1 MANTSKINGFRPVK
15 HVTGAPYNGQAN
27 IYGVASGDST
37 ALFVGDVV
45 KLAADGN
52 AAGIQ
57 YVTAHAAGVAGTGQP
72 ALGVVVG
79 VINTKLD
86 PVDGRTR
93 VVSPC
98 LRQAAEEHVVDVL
111 VVEAHERELD
121 ALELAFLDVL
131 LRRAEAHLA
140 HLLPIGI
147 GRLALADARDL
158 EDRGAQVVLGEG
170 GGDAQRRRAHGGNG
184 GSARGTLQHR
194 AAADHVIEDIDS
206 HEFGSSLERPLQVV
220 AVSLPAAS
228 LF

>member
-86 PVDGRTR
+86 PVDGRMSAGSISLDTPVYR
-93 VVSPC
+93 PGSVE
-98 LRQAAEEHVVDVL
+98 QYVL
-111 VVEAHERELD
+111 VADSPDLIYEVEAT
-121 ALELAFLDVL
+121 AA
-131 LRRAEAHLA
+131 
-140 HLLPIGI
+140 
-147 GRLALADARDL
+147 
-158 EDRGAQVVLGEG
+158 
-170 GGDAQRRRAHGGNG
+170 
-184 GSARGTLQHR
+184 GSAYSFAVADIGQNANIFAGSGSTTTGNSAHSLNMSDKGT
-194 AAADHVIEDIDS
+194 AATLPFKILGVSKKIDNEVTGNYTKVLVQINNHQFKS
-206 HEFGSSLERPLQVV
+206 VGTVGV
-220 AVSLPAAS
+220 
-228 LF
+228 

>member
-86 PVDGRTR
+86 PVDGRMSAGSISLDTPVYR
-93 VVSPC
+93 PGSVE
-98 LRQAAEEHVVDVL
+98 QYVL
-111 VVEAHERELD
+111 VADSPDLIYEVEAT
-121 ALELAFLDVL
+121 AA
-131 LRRAEAHLA
+131 
-140 HLLPIGI
+140 
-147 GRLALADARDL
+147 
-158 EDRGAQVVLGEG
+158 
-170 GGDAQRRRAHGGNG
+170 
-184 GSARGTLQHR
+184 GSAYSFAVADVGQNANIFAGSGSTSTGNSAHSLNMSDKGT
-194 AAADHVIEDIDS
+194 AATLPFKIVGVSKKIDNEVTGNYTKVLVQINNHQYKS
-206 HEFGSSLERPLQVV
+206 VGTVGV
-220 AVSLPAAS
+220 
-228 LF
+228 

>member
-79 VINTKLD
+79 IINTKLD
-86 PVDGRTR
+86 PVEGRMSAGSISLDTPVYR
-93 VVSPC
+93 PGSVE
-98 LRQAAEEHVVDVL
+98 QYVL
-111 VVEAHERELD
+111 VADSPDLIYEVEAT
-121 ALELAFLDVL
+121 AA
-131 LRRAEAHLA
+131 
-140 HLLPIGI
+140 
-147 GRLALADARDL
+147 
-158 EDRGAQVVLGEG
+158 
-170 GGDAQRRRAHGGNG
+170 
-184 GSARGTLQHR
+184 GSAYSFAVADVGQNANIFAGSGSTSTGNSAHSLNMSDKGT
-194 AAADHVIEDIDS
+194 AATLPFKIVGVSKKIDNEVTGNYTKVLVQINNHQYKS
-206 HEFGSSLERPLQVV
+206 VGTVGV
-220 AVSLPAAS
+220 
-228 LF
+228 

>member
-86 PVDGRTR
+86 PVDGRMSAGSISLDTPVYR
-93 VVSPC
+93 PGSVE
-98 LRQAAEEHVVDVL
+98 QYVL
-111 VVEAHERELD
+111 VADAPDLIYEVEAT
-121 ALELAFLDVL
+121 AA
-131 LRRAEAHLA
+131 
-140 HLLPIGI
+140 
-147 GRLALADARDL
+147 
-158 EDRGAQVVLGEG
+158 
-170 GGDAQRRRAHGGNG
+170 
-184 GSARGTLQHR
+184 GSAYSFAVADVGQNANIFAGAGSTTTGNSAHSLNMSDKGT
-194 AAADHVIEDIDS
+194 AATLPFKIVGVSKKIDNEVTGNYTKVLVQINNHQYKS
-206 HEFGSSLERPLQVV
+206 VGTVGV
-220 AVSLPAAS
+220 
-228 LF
+228 

>member
-86 PVDGRTR
+86 PVDGRMSAGSISLDTPVYR
-93 VVSPC
+93 PGSVE
-98 LRQAAEEHVVDVL
+98 QYVL
-111 VVEAHERELD
+111 VADAPDLIYEVEAT
-121 ALELAFLDVL
+121 AA
-131 LRRAEAHLA
+131 
-140 HLLPIGI
+140 
-147 GRLALADARDL
+147 
-158 EDRGAQVVLGEG
+158 
-170 GGDAQRRRAHGGNG
+170 
-184 GSARGTLQHR
+184 GSAYSFAVADIGQNANIFAGSGSTTTGNSAHSLNMSDKGT
-194 AAADHVIEDIDS
+194 AATLPFKIVGVSKKIDNEVTGNYTKVLVQINNHQYKS
-206 HEFGSSLERPLQVV
+206 VGTVGV
-220 AVSLPAAS
+220 
-228 LF
+228 

>member
-79 VINTKLD
+79 IINTKLD
-86 PVDGRTR
+86 PVEGRMSAGSISLDTPVYR
-93 VVSPC
+93 PGSVE
-98 LRQAAEEHVVDVL
+98 QYVL
-111 VVEAHERELD
+111 VADSPDLIFEVEAT
-121 ALELAFLDVL
+121 AA
-131 LRRAEAHLA
+131 
-140 HLLPIGI
+140 
-147 GRLALADARDL
+147 
-158 EDRGAQVVLGEG
+158 
-170 GGDAQRRRAHGGNG
+170 
-184 GSARGTLQHR
+184 GSAYSFAVADIGQNANIFAGSGSTSTGNSAHSLNMSDKGT
-194 AAADHVIEDIDS
+194 AATLPFKIVGVSKKIDNEVTGNYTKVLVQINNHQYKS
-206 HEFGSSLERPLQVV
+206 VGTVGV
-220 AVSLPAAS
+220 
-228 LF
+228 

>member
-79 VINTKLD
+79 IINTKLD
-86 PVDGRTR
+86 PVEGRMSAGSISLDTPVYR
-93 VVSPC
+93 PGSVE
-98 LRQAAEEHVVDVL
+98 QYVL
-111 VVEAHERELD
+111 VADAPDLIYEVEAT
-121 ALELAFLDVL
+121 AA
-131 LRRAEAHLA
+131 
-140 HLLPIGI
+140 
-147 GRLALADARDL
+147 
-158 EDRGAQVVLGEG
+158 
-170 GGDAQRRRAHGGNG
+170 
-184 GSARGTLQHR
+184 GSAYSFAVADIGQNANIFAGSGSTTTGNSAHSLNMSDKGT
-194 AAADHVIEDIDS
+194 AATLPFKIVGVSKKIDNEVTGNYTKVLVQINNHQYKS
-206 HEFGSSLERPLQVV
+206 VGTVGV
-220 AVSLPAAS
+220 
-228 LF
+228 

>member
-86 PVDGRTR
+86 PVDGRMSGGSISLDTPVYR
-93 VVSPC
+93 PGSVE
-98 LRQAAEEHVVDVL
+98 QYVL
-111 VVEAHERELD
+111 VSDAPDLIYEVEAT
-121 ALELAFLDVL
+121 AA
-131 LRRAEAHLA
+131 
-140 HLLPIGI
+140 
-147 GRLALADARDL
+147 
-158 EDRGAQVVLGEG
+158 
-170 GGDAQRRRAHGGNG
+170 
-184 GSARGTLQHR
+184 GSAYSFAVADIGQNANIFAGSGSTTTGNSAHSLNMSDKGT
-194 AAADHVIEDIDS
+194 AATLPFKILGVSKKIDNEVTGNYTKVLVQINNHQFKS
-206 HEFGSSLERPLQVV
+206 VGTVGV
-220 AVSLPAAS
+220 
-228 LF
+228 